1 MLLVIIISLFV
12 VSLVL
17 FLVEVFL
24 MPGMGI
30 CGVAS
35 ALCVLFALG
44 VAFAGYGLFVG
55 LVATAVV
62 VVLGAWSLYW
72 VMHSRRLKRLS
83 LHARIDSTVANEH
96 LSQIK
101 AGDRGVALTRLAL
114 VGNACINGIECE
126 VRSASGYI
134 EEGTPVVVTKINM
147 SEVSVV
153 SEKPSDD

>member
-12 VSLVL
+12 VALVL

-24 MPGMGI
+24 LPGLGI

-44 VAFAGYGLFVG
+44 VAFVGYGLFVG

-83 LHARIDSTVANEH
+83 LHARIDSTVANEQ
-96 LSQIK
+96 LLQIK
-101 AGDRGVALTRLAL
+101 VGDRGVALTRLAL

-153 SEKPSDD
+153 SEEPSDD